1 MTLTLRRTFTA
12 IAVLALAPLPAAG
25 QRATLEKL
33 VRQQKLENGL
43 DVIVLENHAVPIA
56 TAEIIFHGGAASQE
70 PNDQGVPHLF
80 EHMLFKGFQRG
91 GRDFGS
97 VTSEMHA
104 GYNGETDEESV
115 SYYLTLPS
123 DKCDKAIGLL
133 ADLVRNPRF
142 EDDALKTER
151 HVVFGEFNR
160 NESNQ
165 LFLLNREVE
174 RRLWGESF
182 HRKNTI
188 GEAMPMLAV
197 KAKRLMEIYK
207 QYYVPNNAAL
217 VVTGDVV
224 AERVFEEARN
234 RFASWKPA
242 PDPFVA
248 HPIPPMAPLE
258 KTQIAVLEGPVEH
271 ITFEIAWQG
280 PSVRGD
286 AAATYAADA
295 LGSVVNDEES
305 RFQKNLV
312 DAGYFQTASLG
323 YSTLDHTGPIMFRGT
338 TTMPQLASAL
348 TSLEAEL
355 RQMGSPD
362 YFTVEELEG
371 AKKRRAVSTVL
382 QLEQGAG
389 LAHSLGF
396 WWAVSGLDYYFG
408 YVDNLSTRTPADLS
422 AFVNKYMAKKPFVAA
437 ILTTPADGA
446 LVETY
451 LKQYV
456 ELAEDR

>member
-1 MTLTLRRTFTA
+1 MTDTLRRTLTTVA
-12 IAVLALAPLPAAG
+12 LLVLAPLPAAG
-25 QRATLEKL
+25 QRATLEKI

-80 EHMLFKGFQRG
+80 EHMLFKGFTRG
-91 GRDFGS
+91 GRDFS
-97 VTSEMHA
+97 DVAAEMHA

-123 DKCDKAIGLL
+123 ARFDKAIDLL
-133 ADLVRNPRF
+133 ADLVRNPHF
-142 EDDALKTER
+142 EEDALKTER

-165 LFLLNREVE
+165 LFLLHREVE

-182 HRKNTI
+182 YRKNTI
-188 GEAMPMLAV
+188 GEAIPMLQV
-197 KAKRLMEIYK
+197 KARRLTEIYK

-217 VVTGDVV
+217 VVTGDVT
-224 AERVFEEARN
+224 ADRVFEEARKQ
-234 RFASWKPA
+234 FGGWKPA
-242 PDPFVA
+242 PDPFAA
-248 HPIPPMAPLE
+248 HPIPPMAPLT
-258 KTQIAVLEGPVEH
+258 KSQVAILEGPVEH
-271 ITFEIAWQG
+271 ITLEIAWQG
-280 PSVRGD
+280 PSVRSD

-295 LGSVVNDEES
+295 LSSVVNDDES

-312 DAGYFQTASLG
+312 DNGYFQTASLG
-323 YSTLDHTGPIMFRGT
+323 YSTLDHTGPIIFHGT
-338 TTMPQLASAL
+338 TTMPQLANAL
-348 TSLEAEL
+348 TALEAEL
-355 RQMGSPD
+355 RQMSNTD

-389 LAHSLGF
+389 LAHSLGY
-396 WWAVSGLDYYFG
+396 WWAVSGMDYYFT
-408 YVDNLSTRTPADLS
+408 YIDNLSTQTPADLN
-422 AFVNKYMAKKPFVAA
+422 AFVNKYIAKKPFVAG
-437 ILTTPADGA
+437 ILTTPADGGQ
-446 LVETY
+446 VEVY
-451 LKQYV
+451 LKQYI